1 MLFEVPIEEL
11 ESTSEKYEEKVPP
24 PLSSQFP
31 HKPEKS
37 VVIEKM
43 KKMQSKKTELYPPGL
58 YSRWYQVSSGKSPE
72 YHFNRIGQ
80 PSGLSSVR
88 QIT

>member
-1 MLFEVPIEEL
+1 MDNIRKMLFEVPIEKL
-11 ESTSEKYEEKVPP
+11 ESTSEKYEEKAPP

-31 HKPEKS
+31 DKPEKS

-58 YSRWYQVSSGKSPE
+58 YSRWYRVSSWKSPT
-72 YHFNRIGQ
+72 YHSSRIG
-80 PSGLSSVR
+80 
-88 QIT
+88 